1 MWAAG
6 SFVGNSRSSTLT
18 MDNTNVS
25 EPPPRI
31 TTSSTKNLSAKR
43 AQARIQAFL
52 DDFENRNSA
61 LKGGDKTVTVQLHRL
76 NQALLEERQRQ
87 KHAKEDQ

>member
-1 MWAAG
+1 
-6 SFVGNSRSSTLT
+6 V

-31 TTSSTKNLSAKR
+31 ITISSKNLSAKR

-61 LKGGDKTVTVQLHRL
+61 LKGGDKTVTVQLQKL

-87 KHAKEDQ
+87 KHAREEE